1 MSMENLKIAIEESI
15 KGRFGDNA
23 EHILLNYEFRQ
34 ELDYILWAAERPS
47 SFKYPLTY
55 EQRIDQAIEKAQWVH
70 EHILT
75 PATIQ
80 IGDGVTVHLWTDSH
94 AATVIKKTAMT
105 VTVRQ
110 DKATLDPNFKPE
122 WIPGGFAAH
131 CINQGDQTY
140 TYEEDPDGKI
150 YTFRWSRKYGSY
162 GTPGNLQL
170 TKGRREF
177 YDYNF

>member
-55 EQRIDQAIEKAQWVH
+55 EQRIEQAIEKAQWVH

-105 VTVRQ
+105 VTVRR

-131 CINQGDQTY
+131 CINQENQTY

-162 GTPGNLQL
+162 GTPGNFQL